1 MKKTMYIKRFFAVF
15 VSAAMLTS
23 MTPEVLAESFSVS
36 ESTASESAED
46 IAAWNTESNG
56 EPDAPDG
63 GTGFVDGGVNN
74 PRETKNEIKSLIF

>member
-1 MKKTMYIKRFFAVF
+1 MKKTTYIKRLFAVF

-23 MTPEVLAESFSVS
+23 TTPEVLAESFSAS

-46 IAAWNTESNG
+46 IASWNTASNG

-63 GTGFVDGGVNN
+63 G
-74 PRETKNEIKSLIF
+74 RETKNEIKSLIF